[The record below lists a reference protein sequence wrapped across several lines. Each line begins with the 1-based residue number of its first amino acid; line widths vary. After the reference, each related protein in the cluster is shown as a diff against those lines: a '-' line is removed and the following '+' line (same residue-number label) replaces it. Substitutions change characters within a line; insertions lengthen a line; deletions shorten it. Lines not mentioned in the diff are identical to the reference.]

1 MDKGAPGPL
10 VLVAPQKSGLCHRNS
25 AIHWFVGG
33 WQGHVIMRFR
43 LRRDRDA
50 DPAADAAIVT
60 YSRLPPR
67 SDRWA
72 DPDRREPVLEAEEVP
87 LARGDFRVDP
97 SHRAVPA
104 FDNDDTPERP
114 RRRRT
119 GRGVAIL
126 GALAFAVGVMILAY
140 AYGLATRLDGPAAP
154 ASASLGTPATPDA
167 TLTSGSAVV
176 DTGDGV
182 RRISPDSGSPAPA
195 AGEAT
200 TTAAL
205 PPSGAVVQPSSAS
218 PPAPRERPAP
228 ATEQANAPHPS
239 SENGLPMDGEFAA
252 PAGGQPAIVAPVPA
266 TTTPPAPAAAAAAPK
281 TADTP
286 KSDAGT
292 RRPHVEYRTA
302 SETRWGDR
310 GCAGSAGGRG
320 RRAGRSGATRH
331 ARRCAAAARSKCP
344 GDRPDGAARRHRLRS
359 GPACCCRPPIFPTC
373 RRRTARSSERAQP
386 PVARASSSSIIG
398 MSLSSDP
405 AGWLL
410 APAAIST
417 FASGEKMNAVR

>member
-1 MDKGAPGPL
+1 
-10 VLVAPQKSGLCHRNS
+10 
-25 AIHWFVGG
+25 
-33 WQGHVIMRFR
+33 MRFR

-87 LARGDFRVDP
+87 LARGDFRVDR

-154 ASASLGTPATPDA
+154 ASASLGTPVTPDA

-182 RRISPDSGSPAPA
+182 RRISPDSGSPAA
-195 AGEAT
+195 AGRRGDHDRRV
-200 TTAAL
+200 AA
-205 PPSGAVVQPSSAS
+205 V
-218 PPAPRERPAP
+218 
-228 ATEQANAPHPS
+228 
-239 SENGLPMDGEFAA
+239 
-252 PAGGQPAIVAPVPA
+252 GGCRAAIVGI
-266 TTTPPAPAAAAAAPK
+266 AA
-281 TADTP
+281 
-286 KSDAGT
+286 
-292 RRPHVEYRTA
+292 
-302 SETRWGDR
+302 
-310 GCAGSAGGRG
+310 
-320 RRAGRSGATRH
+320 
-331 ARRCAAAARSKCP
+331 
-344 GDRPDGAARRHRLRS
+344 GAARAS
-359 GPACCCRPPIFPTC
+359 
-373 RRRTARSSERAQP
+373 RAGN
-386 PVARASSSSIIG
+386 RAG
-398 MSLSSDP
+398 QR
-405 AGWLL
+405 
-410 APAAIST
+410 APA
-417 FASGEKMNAVR
+417 VQ

>member
-1 MDKGAPGPL
+1 
-10 VLVAPQKSGLCHRNS
+10 
-25 AIHWFVGG
+25 
-33 WQGHVIMRFR
+33 MRFR

-87 LARGDFRVDP
+87 LARGDFRVDR

-154 ASASLGTPATPDA
+154 ASASLGTPVTPDA

-182 RRISPDSGSPAPA
+182 RRISPDSGSPAAAEPA
-195 AGEAT
+195 AT

-228 ATEQANAPHPS
+228 ATEQANAPQPS

-252 PAGGQPAIVAPVPA
+252 PASGQPAIVAPVPA
-266 TTTPPAPAAAAAAPK
+266 TTTPPAPAAAASTPK
-281 TADTP
+281 TAATP
-286 KSDAGT
+286 KSDAGSGDLMSNIELLLK
-292 RRPHVEYRTA
+292 RDGATA
-302 SETRWGDR
+302 GAPDQP
-310 GCAGSAGGRG
+310 AGG
-320 RRAGRSGATRH
+320 
-331 ARRCAAAARSKCP
+331 
-344 GDRPDGAARRHRLRS
+344 GAAPA
-359 GPACCCRPPIFPTC
+359 GPAPLGTLADAPPLP
-373 RRRTARSSERAQP
+373 
-386 PVARASSSSIIG
+386 
-398 MSLSSDP
+398 DP
-405 AGWLL
+405 N
-410 APAAIST
+410 APATDLTAPPADIGPQRPGLLLPPADIPNVPPSNG
-417 FASGEKMNAVR
+417 AQ